1 MFLNR
6 QHDGIDDY
14 RKMAWLLRIVVYS
27 PFLRGRCIMLTAH
40 NKYINTVLITGK
52 RTEVDVCPPLLD
64 LTHFQS
70 AFILAIKH
78 RP

>member
-40 NKYINTVLITGK
+40 NKYINTVK
-52 RTEVDVCPPLLD
+52 
-64 LTHFQS
+64 
-70 AFILAIKH
+70 
-78 RP
+78 

>member
-1 MFLNR
+1 M
-6 QHDGIDDY
+6 
-14 RKMAWLLRIVVYS
+14 MALMIIEKWHGFSGLWFTTPFFVVDVS
-27 PFLRGRCIMLTAH
+27 RSLHI
-40 NKYINTVLITGK
+40 INTFYTVLIIGK